1 MQEHELLSERED
13 QYYDSLRE
21 APEDRQYEIYLEER
35 LGRYG
40 Y

>member
-1 MQEHELLSERED
+1 MSLLVLQVIKSLF
-13 QYYDSLRE
+13 DSALAE
-21 APEDRQYEIYLEER
+21 EMYEEYLEER

>member
-1 MQEHELLSERED
+1 MFATLENDSLSKQED
-13 QYYDSLRE
+13 QHY
-21 APEDRQYEIYLEER
+21 DRQYEIYLEER